1 MLKALKIVI
10 SLKSAYLQK
19 NKEEEKYFV
28 HDILQDLP
36 RIIFK
41 VYFPLKQIFTM

>member
-10 SLKSAYLQK
+10 LKSAYLQK

-28 HDILQDLP
+28 HDIL
-36 RIIFK
+36 
-41 VYFPLKQIFTM
+41 

>member
-10 SLKSAYLQK
+10 SLIYAYILK

-28 HDILQDLP
+28 HDIL
-36 RIIFK
+36 
-41 VYFPLKQIFTM
+41 